1 MTPEAVIDI
10 LRRALEVGGLV
21 AAPIILVSLAAG
33 VAVSVLQAT
42 TQINDS
48 TLVFVPKIIGVV
60 AVLVLLG
67 PWMLQIY
74 IDFTRQTILGLHLLV
89 R

>member
-1 MTPEAVIDI
+1 MTPETVVDV

-21 AAPIILVSLAAG
+21 AAPIILVSLVAG

-48 TLVFVPKIIGVV
+48 TLVFVPKIVGVV
-60 AVLVLLG
+60 VVLLLLG
-67 PWMLQIY
+67 PWMLQVY
-74 IDFTRQTILGLHLLV
+74 IDFTRQTILSLHLFV

>member
-1 MTPEAVIDI
+1 MTPETVIDV
-10 LRRALEVGGLV
+10 LRRALEMGALV
-21 AAPIILVSLAAG
+21 AAPVILVSLVAG

-42 TQINDS
+42 TQINDT

-60 AVLVLLG
+60 VVLLLLG
-67 PWMLQIY
+67 PWMLQVY
-74 IDFTRQTILGLHLLV
+74 IDYMRQTIMSLHVFV

>member
-1 MTPEAVIDI
+1 
-10 LRRALEVGGLV
+10 LEVGGLV
-21 AAPIILVSLAAG
+21 AAPVILVSLVAG

-48 TLVFVPKIIGVV
+48 TLVFVPKIIAVV

-74 IDFTRQTILGLHLLV
+74 IDFTRQTILNLHMFV

>member
-21 AAPIILVSLAAG
+21 AAPVILVSLVAG

-67 PWMLQIY
+67 PWMLQVY
-74 IDFTRQTILGLHLLV
+74 IDFTRQTILSLHLLV

>member
-1 MTPEAVIDI
+1 MTPETVIDV
-10 LRRALEVGGLV
+10 LRRALEMGALV
-21 AAPIILVSLAAG
+21 AAPVLLVSLVAG

-48 TLVFVPKIIGVV
+48 TLVFVPKIVGVV
-60 AVLVLLG
+60 VVLLLLG
-67 PWMLQIY
+67 PWMLQVY
-74 IDFTRQTILGLHLLV
+74 IDFTRQTIVNLHLLV

>member
-21 AAPIILVSLAAG
+21 AAPIILVSLVAG

-48 TLVFVPKIIGVV
+48 TLVFVPKIVGVV
-60 AVLVLLG
+60 VVLVLLG

-74 IDFTRQTILGLHLLV
+74 VDFTRQTILNLHLLV

>member
-1 MTPEAVIDI
+1 MTPETVIDV
-10 LRRALEVGGLV
+10 LRRALEMGALV
-21 AAPIILVSLAAG
+21 AAPVILVSLVAG

-48 TLVFVPKIIGVV
+48 TLVFVPKIVGVV
-60 AVLVLLG
+60 IVLLVLG
-67 PWMLQIY
+67 PWMLQVY
-74 IDFTRQTILGLHLLV
+74 IDFTRQTILNLHLLV

>member
-1 MTPEAVIDI
+1 MTPETVIDV
-10 LRRALEVGGLV
+10 LRRALEMGALV
-21 AAPIILVSLAAG
+21 AAPVILVSLVAG

-48 TLVFVPKIIGVV
+48 TLVFVPKIVGVV
-60 AVLVLLG
+60 IVLLVLG
-67 PWMLQIY
+67 PWMLQVY
-74 IDFTRQTILGLHLLV
+74 IDFTRQTIVNLHLLV

>member
-1 MTPEAVIDI
+1 MTPETVIDV
-10 LRRALEVGGLV
+10 LRRALEMGALV
-21 AAPIILVSLAAG
+21 AAPVILVSLVAG

-48 TLVFVPKIIGVV
+48 TLVFVPKIVGVV
-60 AVLVLLG
+60 VVLLLLG
-67 PWMLQIY
+67 PWMLQVY
-74 IDFTRQTILGLHLLV
+74 IDFTRQTILNLHLLV

>member
-1 MTPEAVIDI
+1 MTPETVIDVV
-10 LRRALEVGGLV
+10 RGALEIGAMV
-21 AAPIILVSLAAG
+21 AAPVLLVSLVAG

-42 TQINDS
+42 TQINDA

-60 AVLVLLG
+60 VVLALLG
-67 PWMLQIY
+67 PWMLQLY
-74 IDFTRQTILGLHLLV
+74 IDFTRQSILNLFLFA

>member
-1 MTPEAVIDI
+1 MTPETVIDV
-10 LRRALEVGGLV
+10 LRRALEMGALV
-21 AAPIILVSLAAG
+21 AAPVILVSLVAG

-48 TLVFVPKIIGVV
+48 TLVFVPKIVGVV
-60 AVLVLLG
+60 VVLFLLG
-67 PWMLQIY
+67 PWMLQVY
-74 IDFTRQTILGLHLLV
+74 IDFTRQTILNLHLLV

>member
-1 MTPEAVIDI
+1 MTPETVIDVM
-10 LRRALEVGGLV
+10 RRALEMGALV
-21 AAPIILVSLAAG
+21 AAPVILVSLVAG

-42 TQINDS
+42 TQINDA

-60 AVLVLLG
+60 VVLLLFG
-67 PWMLQIY
+67 PWMLQHY
-74 IDFTRQTILGLHLLV
+74 IDFTRQTIMSLHLLV

>member
-1 MTPEAVIDI
+1 MTPEAVIDV
-10 LRRALEVGGLV
+10 LRRALEIGALV
-21 AAPIILVSLAAG
+21 AAPVILVSLVAG

-48 TLVFVPKIIGVV
+48 TLVFVPKIVGVV
-60 AVLVLLG
+60 VVLLLLG
-67 PWMLQIY
+67 PWMLQVY
-74 IDFTRQTILGLHLLV
+74 VDFTRQTILNLHLIV

>member
-21 AAPIILVSLAAG
+21 AAPIILVSLVAG

-48 TLVFVPKIIGVV
+48 TLVFVPKIVGVV
-60 AVLVLLG
+60 VVLVLLG
-67 PWMLQIY
+67 PWMLQTY
-74 IDFTRQTILGLHLLV
+74 VDFTRQTILNLHLLV

>member
-1 MTPEAVIDI
+1 MTPEAVIDV
-10 LRRALEVGGLV
+10 LRRALEMGALV
-21 AAPIILVSLAAG
+21 AAPVILVSLVAG

-48 TLVFVPKIIGVV
+48 TLVFVPKIVGVV
-60 AVLVLLG
+60 VVLFLLG
-67 PWMLQIY
+67 PWMLQVY
-74 IDFTRQTILGLHLLV
+74 IDFTRQTILNLHLLV

>member
-1 MTPEAVIDI
+1 MTPEAVIDV
-10 LRRALEVGGLV
+10 LRRALEMGALV
-21 AAPIILVSLAAG
+21 AAPVILVSLVAG

-48 TLVFVPKIIGVV
+48 TLVFVPKIVGVV
-60 AVLVLLG
+60 VVLLLLG
-67 PWMLQIY
+67 PWMLQVY
-74 IDFTRQTILGLHLLV
+74 VDFTRQTILNLHLLV

>member
-60 AVLVLLG
+60 VVLVLLG
-67 PWMLQIY
+67 PWMLQTY
-74 IDFTRQTILGLHLLV
+74 MDFTRQTILSLHLLV

>member
-1 MTPEAVIDI
+1 MTPETVIDVM
-10 LRRALEVGGLV
+10 RRALEVGGLV
-21 AAPIILVSLAAG
+21 AAPVILVSLVAG

-48 TLVFVPKIIGVV
+48 TLVFVPKIVGVV
-60 AVLVLLG
+60 VVLLLLG

-74 IDFTRQTILGLHLLV
+74 IDFTRQTILNLHMFV

>member
-1 MTPEAVIDI
+1 MTPETVIDV
-10 LRRALEVGGLV
+10 LRRALEMGALV
-21 AAPIILVSLAAG
+21 AAPVILVSLAAG

-48 TLVFVPKIIGVV
+48 TLVFVPKIVGVV
-60 AVLVLLG
+60 VVLLLLG
-67 PWMLQIY
+67 PWMLQVY
-74 IDFTRQTILGLHLLV
+74 IDFTRQTIVNLHLLV

>member
-1 MTPEAVIDI
+1 MTPEAVIDV
-10 LRRALEVGGLV
+10 LRRALEIGALV
-21 AAPIILVSLAAG
+21 AAPVILVSLAAG

-48 TLVFVPKIIGVV
+48 TLVFVPKIVGVV
-60 AVLVLLG
+60 IVLLVLG
-67 PWMLQIY
+67 PWMLQVY
-74 IDFTRQTILGLHLLV
+74 IDFTRQTILNLHLLV

>member
-1 MTPEAVIDI
+1 MTPETVIDV
-10 LRRALEVGGLV
+10 LRRALEMGALV
-21 AAPIILVSLAAG
+21 AAPVILVSLVAG

-48 TLVFVPKIIGVV
+48 TLVFVPKIVGVV
-60 AVLVLLG
+60 VVLFLLG
-67 PWMLQIY
+67 PWMLQVY
-74 IDFTRQTILGLHLLV
+74 IDFTRQTIQNLHLLV